1 MINCSLF
8 LWISDVTMP
17 EKSLTLFVN
26 YRRADDK
33 VFVELLRTH
42 FMFRYRQ
49 DNVFMDFDTIPPFAD
64 FAEFIKDRVRA
75 SDVLVMMIGKNW
87 LKLLKDKEANGEPDY
102 VRMELEEALK
112 HNIPIAPILIQGA
125 QLPDKADVPESLQ
138 PIWSLNIPS
147 IGEGRDLLN
156 NIGYIM
162 GGFER
167 AVREKGKHRKIE
179 NNASI
184 QQFNQM
190 PAIADD
196 ADLDTALDH
205 FADAVRANDYPQAL
219 VWISYIRNATNHI
232 PPEFELDAR
241 ERDIQER
248 LRQQQ
253 EAKRRR
259 DVCDYQ
265 YKFVRRMLKMGD
277 PAEKIKSFVQ
287 KIWTIDDG
295 YIPDDLER
303 QLRPMMGIAPT
314 RKSSLDL
321 LPKPFVWI
329 PIPEGKVMLITEDD
343 WSDNYVPKGKSG
355 ATFTVPAFKMAKYPC
370 TNAQF
375 KLFID
380 AGGYAE
386 KRWWTDDGWAQR
398 KKENWTQPRYW
409 DDSEWNGADY
419 PVVGVS
425 WYEAVA
431 FCLWLSEI
439 TGEKIMLPT
448 EQQWQRTAQG
458 DNGLIYPWGNE
469 WDGSR
474 CNNNVGRGIGKTTPV
489 TYYEG
494 KGDSPFGVVD
504 MAGNVWEW
512 CSTMYNTGR
521 DNLKGTDVRV
531 LRGGSWVNADSF
543 RAVDRDWFNP
553 HNWGSNYGFRFALS
567 YNS

>member
-8 LWISDVTMP
+8 ELISDVTMT

-42 FMFRYRQ
+42 FMFRYGQ

-87 LKLLKDKEANGEPDY
+87 LKLLKDKEAKGEPDY

-125 QLPDKADVPESLQ
+125 QLPDKNDVPASLQ
-138 PIWSLNIPS
+138 PIWSLNIPA
-147 IGEGRDLLN
+147 INEGRDLLN

-162 GGFER
+162 QGFER
-167 AVREKGKHRKIE
+167 AVSEKGKHRKIE

-190 PAIADD
+190 PAVADD

-205 FADAVRANDYPQAL
+205 FADAVKAKDYPQAL

-277 PAEKIKSFVQ
+277 PAEKIKFFVQ

-295 YIPDDLER
+295 YIPDDLEK
-303 QLRPMMGIAPT
+303 QLRPIMGIVPT

-321 LPKPFVWI
+321 VPKSFAWI
-329 PIPEGKVMLITEDD
+329 PIPEGKVTLITEKG
-343 WSDNYVPKGKSG
+343 WAKNYIPEGQSQI
-355 ATFTVPAFKMAKYPC
+355 FTVPAFEMAKYPC

-380 AGGYAE
+380 AGGYTE

-398 KKENWTQPRYW
+398 QKENWTQPRYW
-409 DDSEWNGADY
+409 DDSTWNGADY

-431 FCLWLSEI
+431 FCLWLSET
-439 TGEKIMLPT
+439 TGEKITLPT
-448 EQQWQRTAQG
+448 EQQWQRAAQG
-458 DNGLIYPWGNE
+458 DKGLMYPWGNE
-469 WDGSR
+469 WDASR
-474 CNNNVGRGIGKTTPV
+474 CNNNVNQKGIGKTTPV

-494 KGDSPFGVVD
+494 KGDSPFGLTD
-504 MAGNVWEW
+504 MSGNVWEW
-512 CSTMYNTGR
+512 CLTAYDTGKTDLR
-521 DNLKGTDVRV
+521 GTDVRV
-531 LRGGSWVNADSF
+531 LRGGSWINDSADDF
-543 RAVDRDWFNP
+543 RAVTRYRSSPNVWNV
-553 HNWGSNYGFRFALS
+553 NGGFRIVCS
-567 YNS
+567 R